1 MTPHLEASPPAYV
14 PRDPSQTLLYQ
25 VVADHLGTFLASLDA
40 DPDAKGFPAYVQ
52 REFHDYLQCG
62 VLAHGFLRL
71 GCDTCHKELLLAFS
85 CKRRGFCPSC
95 AGRRM
100 AQTAAHLVEQV
111 IPWVPTRQWVVSVPV
126 PLRYWMAASQELTA
140 QVHTIIRTTIGQY
153 YVNQVVTRGVP
164 RDKVQSGSV
173 TFIQRFGSVIN
184 VNLHFHCVF
193 LEGVYLDRTEA
204 GLTPRFV
211 TGEPPT
217 DADIAAVITKISH
230 RVIRKLHQ
238 LGYLEAG
245 LDAAVATGYDPL
257 RDDAPELARTMAAS
271 VQQRL
276 AFGERTGQQVRRIS
290 SGFGAEGEAPRRT
303 GPRCASVKGFSLHAN
318 TQVPAHRRD
327 QLERL
332 IRYTARGAVSLERL
346 AQDANGDLVYTF
358 THPWSDGTT
367 GIRLSPVEL
376 LEKLAAL
383 VPLPRVH
390 LVRYG
395 GCLAPH
401 SHLRGAIIPTTR
413 QQGLE
418 EQEDRTA
425 SPRWS
430 WAWLLKRVFA
440 LDMARCPWC
449 QWGTLRIIAAI
460 THGEVIRKILQHLK
474 LSADPPPIAP
484 ARVRQ
489 EAFAWSSA

>member
-14 PRDPSQTLLYQ
+14 PRDPSQTVLYH
-25 VVADHLGTFLASLDA
+25 VVADHLETFLASLDA
-40 DPDAKGFPAYVQ
+40 DPDARGLPAYVE
-52 REFHDYLQCG
+52 RELYDYLQCG

-140 QVHTIIRTTIGQY
+140 QGPYDHPHHDRAVLCEQGGHTRLSQRANIQ
-153 YVNQVVTRGVP
+153 P
-164 RDKVQSGSV
+164 GSV
-173 TFIQRFGSVIN
+173 TFIQRFGSAIN
-184 VNLHFHCVF
+184 LNLHFHCVF
-193 LEGVYLDRTEA
+193 LEGVYLDRTDQ

-217 DADIAAVITKISH
+217 DADIAAVVQKISH
-230 RVIRKLHQ
+230 RVIRTLRR

-271 VQQRL
+271 VQQRI
-276 AFGERTGQQVRRIS
+276 AFGERAGQQVRRIGA
-290 SGFGAEGEAPRRT
+290 GFGAEGEAPTLT
-303 GPRCASVKGFSLHAN
+303 GPRCASVQGFSLHAN

-401 SHLRGAIIPTTR
+401 SHLRGAIIPTPR
-413 QQGLE
+413 QQGVDE
-418 EQEDRTA
+418 EATDTG

-430 WAWLLKRVFA
+430 WARLLKRVFA
-440 LDMARCPWC
+440 S
-449 QWGTLRIIAAI
+449 I
-460 THGEVIRKILQHLK
+460 HLK
-474 LSADPPPIAP
+474 RDTLWYQPLNALA
-484 ARVRQ
+484 
-489 EAFAWSSA
+489 